1 MGYFKRKMK
10 NNYLEI
16 KNVDFRIG
24 GKTKVKNASFSI
36 ENEGETLCILG
47 PSGIGKTTILRTI
60 AGLEKIEKG
69 TIHLNNKLLSSK
81 EKNIEPEDRNVSLAF
96 QDNSLFP
103 HYTVEKNILIGSER
117 NKEKKKNKLSFK
129 EIIKLLDISKILKK
143 YPHEVSAGEAQRA
156 SLARSLITQPDLLLL
171 DEPLSNVD
179 QSFKEEIQ
187 VRLKKI
193 LSKLKITT
201 IIVTHDS
208 YEAFYLGTKCGII
221 LDQQLKQFDDP
232 YKVYHFPNSVE
243 VVNFL
248 NRGILIPAKVTGENT
263 LESWDLGT
271 IEGNFI
277 KKYPKGSNVQLL
289 LQPEDLEHDDKSNLK
304 LEVVDRK
311 FRGTNFIYTLKTPS
325 NTLIPVFV
333 HSHHIHQ
340 HEVDEK
346 FGIKRPI
353 HIDHIV
359 CF

>member
-1 MGYFKRKMK
+1 MT
-10 NNYLEI
+10 NNFFEI
-16 KNVDFRIG
+16 NDVSFSVG
-24 GKTKVKNASFSI
+24 GKIKVNKVNLSI
-36 ENEGETLCILG
+36 ENEGDIVCILG

-60 AGLEKIEKG
+60 AGLEKINQGNIVLK
-69 TIHLNNKLLSSK
+69 NKVLSSNAK
-81 EKNIEPEDRNVSLAF
+81 HIEPEDRNISLSF
-96 QDNSLFP
+96 QENSLFP
-103 HYTVEKNILIGSER
+103 HYSVEKNINLGLNRKIG
-117 NKEKKKNKLSFK
+117 KKKKLNPK
-129 EIIKLLDISKILKK
+129 EIIKFLNLEKILNK
-143 YPHEVSAGEAQRA
+143 YPHEISAGEAQRA
-156 SLARSLITQPDLLLL
+156 ALARSLVSQPDLLLL

-187 VRLKKI
+187 VELKQI
-193 LSKLKITT
+193 LTNSKITT

-208 YEAFYLGTKCGII
+208 YEAFYLGSKCAII
-221 LDQQLKQFDDP
+221 LDGQIKQYDDP
-232 YKVYHFPNSVE
+232 YNVYHFPNSVE

-263 LESWDLGT
+263 LENWDLGT

-277 KKYPKGSNVQLL
+277 KHYPKGANVQLL

>member
-1 MGYFKRKMK
+1 MIK
-10 NNYLEI
+10 NFLEV
-16 KNVDFRIG
+16 KNVDFSIG
-24 GKTKVKNASFSI
+24 GNIKVKNVSFSI
-36 ENEGETLCILG
+36 ENEGDTVCLLG

-60 AGLEKIEKG
+60 AGLEKVYTGFIK
-69 TIHLNNKLLSSK
+69 LNNRILSSN
-81 EKNIEPEDRNVSLAF
+81 EIHIEPEHRNISLAF
-96 QDNSLFP
+96 QENSLFP
-103 HYTVEKNILIGSER
+103 HYTVEKNILLGAER
-117 NKEKKKNKLSFK
+117 NKQKKDKKISLK
-129 EIIKLLDISKILKK
+129 EIVKILGITHILDK
-143 YPHEVSAGEAQRA
+143 YPHQISAGEAQRA
-156 SLARSLITQPDLLLL
+156 SLARSLITKPDLLLL

-187 VRLKKI
+187 VKLKKI
-193 LSKLKITT
+193 LSKLKIST

-221 LDQQLKQFDDP
+221 LNKKLKQFDDP

-248 NRGILIPAKVTGENT
+248 NRGILIPAKVTGENS
-263 LESWDLGT
+263 LENDDLGL
-271 IEGNFI
+271 IQGNFI
-277 KKYPKGSNVQLL
+277 KHYPKGSNVKLL
-289 LQPEDLEHDDKSNLK
+289 LQPEDLEHDDMSNLK

-311 FRGTNFIYTLKTPS
+311 FRGTNFIYTLKTLS

-340 HEVDEK
+340 HEIDEK

-353 HIDHIV
+353 KIDHIV

>member
-1 MGYFKRKMK
+1 MSK
-10 NNYLEI
+10 NFFEI
-16 KNVDFRIG
+16 KNVDFNVG
-24 GKTKVKNASFSI
+24 GKTKVKNVSFSI
-36 ENEGETLCILG
+36 ENEGDVICLLG

-60 AGLEKIEKG
+60 AGLEKIKKG
-69 TIHLNNKLLSSK
+69 SIKLNGKTISS
-81 EKNIEPEDRNVSLAF
+81 EKNNVEPENRNVSLAF

-103 HYTVEKNILIGSER
+103 HYTVEKNILLGSER
-117 NKEKKKNKLSFK
+117 NKEKHKKKLTLK
-129 EIIKLLDISKILKK
+129 DIVDLLDIFHILNK
-143 YPHEVSAGEAQRA
+143 YPHEISAGEAQRA

-193 LSKLKITT
+193 LNQLKITT

-208 YEAFYLGTKCGII
+208 YEAFYLGSKCGII

-248 NRGILIPAKVTGENT
+248 NRGILIP
-263 LESWDLGT
+263 
-271 IEGNFI
+271 
-277 KKYPKGSNVQLL
+277 
-289 LQPEDLEHDDKSNLK
+289 
-304 LEVVDRK
+304 
-311 FRGTNFIYTLKTPS
+311 LKTPS

-353 HIDHIV
+353 HIDHIF

>member
-1 MGYFKRKMK
+1 MT
-10 NNYLEI
+10 NNFLEI
-16 KNVDFRIG
+16 QNVTFKAG
-24 GKTKVKNASFSI
+24 NKAKVNNLSLNI
-36 ENEGETLCILG
+36 EKEGDIICLLG

-60 AGLEKIEKG
+60 AGLEKIDSGKIILE
-69 TIHLNNKLLSSK
+69 NKILSS
-81 EKNIEPEDRNVSLAF
+81 NDIHIEPENRNISLSF
-96 QDNSLFP
+96 QDNCLFP
-103 HYTVEKNILIGSER
+103 HYTVFQNIEFGAAQ
-117 NKEKKKNKLSFK
+117 NKKTKKYLNAN
-129 EIIKLLDISKILKK
+129 EIIKFLNLEHVMDKF
-143 YPHEVSAGEAQRA
+143 PHEISSGEAQRA
-156 SLARSLITQPDLLLL
+156 SLARSLLTKPDLLLL

-187 VRLKKI
+187 VKLKKI
-193 LSKLKITT
+193 LTELKITT

-221 LDQQLKQFDDP
+221 LNGQLKQYDDP
-232 YKVYHFPNSVE
+232 YNVYHFPNSVE

-248 NRGILIPAKVTGENT
+248 NRGILIPAKVTSENS
-263 LESWDLGT
+263 LENEDLGT
-271 IEGNFI
+271 IKGNFV
-277 KKYPKGSNVQLL
+277 KHYPNGSEVKLL

-311 FRGTNFIYTLKTPS
+311 FRGTNFIYTLKTQS
-325 NTLIPVFV
+325 ELQIPVFV

-340 HEVDEK
+340 HEIDEK

>member
-1 MGYFKRKMK
+1 MTK
-10 NNYLEI
+10 NFFEI
-16 KNVDFRIG
+16 ENVSFVAG
-24 GKTKVKNASFSI
+24 GKNKVNNVNLSI
-36 ENEGETLCILG
+36 ENEGDIICLLG

-60 AGLEKIEKG
+60 AGLEKINNGKI
-69 TIHLNNKLLSSK
+69 TLKNRVISSNKIH
-81 EKNIEPEDRNVSLAF
+81 IEPEDRNVALSF
-96 QDNSLFP
+96 QENCLFP
-103 HYTVEKNILIGSER
+103 HYSVEKNINLGATRKIG
-117 NKEKKKNKLSFK
+117 KKKKINSKD
-129 EIIKLLDISKILKK
+129 IIKFLNLEKILNK
-143 YPHEVSAGEAQRA
+143 YPHEISAGEAQRA
-156 SLARSLITQPDLLLL
+156 SLARSLISQPDLLLL

-187 VRLKKI
+187 VELKQI
-193 LSKLKITT
+193 LTNSKITT

-208 YEAFYLGTKCGII
+208 YEAFYLGSKCGII
-221 LDQQLKQFDDP
+221 LEGQIKQYDDP
-232 YKVYHFPNSVE
+232 YNVYHFPNSIE

-248 NRGILIPAKVTGENT
+248 NRGILVPAKVTGENS
-263 LESWDLGT
+263 LENKDLGT

-277 KKYPKGSNVQLL
+277 KHYPKGSNVKLL

>member
-1 MGYFKRKMK
+1 MTK
-10 NNYLEI
+10 NFFEV
-16 KNVDFRIG
+16 KNVDFKIG
-24 GKTKVKNASFSI
+24 GKVKVKNMSFSI
-36 ENEGETLCILG
+36 ENEGDIICLLG

-60 AGLEKIEKG
+60 AGLEKI
-69 TIHLNNKLLSSK
+69 NNGGSIKLKNKILSSK
-81 EKNIEPEDRNVSLAF
+81 KINVEPEDRNISLSF
-96 QDNSLFP
+96 QENSLFP
-103 HYTVEKNILIGSER
+103 HYNVEKNILIGSER
-117 NKEKKKNKLSFK
+117 EIKKKRKINSK
-129 EIIKLLDISKILKK
+129 EIVNFLNLKSILNK
-143 YPHEVSAGEAQRA
+143 YPHEISAGEAQRA
-156 SLARSLITQPDLLLL
+156 SLARSLISNPDLLLL

-187 VRLKKI
+187 VELKQL
-193 LSKLKITT
+193 LSKAKITT

-208 YEAFYLGTKCGII
+208 YEAFYLGSKCGII
-221 LDQQLKQFDDP
+221 INGQLKQFDNP
-232 YKVYHFPNSVE
+232 YNVYHFPNSVE

-248 NRGILIPAKVTGENT
+248 NRGILIPAKVTGENS
-263 LESWDLGT
+263 LENDDLGR

-277 KKYPKGSNVQLL
+277 KHYPKGSDVQLL
-289 LQPEDLEHDDKSNLK
+289 LQPEDLEHDDTSNLK

-311 FRGTNFIYTLKTPS
+311 FRGTNFIYTLKTAS
-325 NTLIPVFV
+325 KKLIPVFV

>member
-1 MGYFKRKMK
+1 MTK
-10 NNYLEI
+10 NFFEV
-16 KNVDFRIG
+16 KNVDFSVS
-24 GKTKVKNASFSI
+24 GKIKVKDVSFSI
-36 ENEGETLCILG
+36 KNEGDVICLLG

-60 AGLEKIEKG
+60 AGLEKIDNGSIE
-69 TIHLNNKLLSSK
+69 LNNKILSSK
-81 EKNIEPEDRNVSLAF
+81 TINVEPENRNISLAF

-103 HYTVEKNILIGSER
+103 HYTVEKNILLGAER
-117 NKEKKKNKLSFK
+117 NKGKKDKKISLK
-129 EIIKLLDISKILKK
+129 EIVDLLDIFHILNK
-143 YPHEVSAGEAQRA
+143 YPHQISAGEAQRA

-193 LSKLKITT
+193 LNKLKITT

-208 YEAFYLGTKCGII
+208 YEAFYLGSKCGII
-221 LDQQLKQFDDP
+221 INQELKQFDDP

-248 NRGILIPAKVTGENT
+248 NRGILIPAKVTGKNT

-277 KKYPKGSNVQLL
+277 KHYKEGSNVQIL

-325 NTLIPVFV
+325 DTLIPVFV

>member
-1 MGYFKRKMK
+1 MK
-10 NNYLEI
+10 NNYFEI
-16 KNVDFRIG
+16 KNVDFKVG
-24 GKTKVKNASFSI
+24 GKTKVNNVTFSI
-36 ENEGETLCILG
+36 KNEGDIICLLG

-60 AGLEKIEKG
+60 AGLEKINNG
-69 TIHLNNKLLSSK
+69 SIMLNGRELSSK
-81 EKNIEPEDRNVSLAF
+81 NSHVEPEERNISLAF
-96 QDNSLFP
+96 QENSLFP
-103 HYTVEKNILIGSER
+103 HYTVEKNILLAKER
-117 NKEKKKNKLSFK
+117 KNNKKQKISLN
-129 EIIKLLDISKILKK
+129 EIVELLNIDKILKK
-143 YPHEVSAGEAQRA
+143 YPHQISAGEAQRA
-156 SLARSLITQPDLLLL
+156 SLARSLLAQPDLLLL

-187 VRLKKI
+187 VQLKKI
-193 LSKLKITT
+193 LSRLKITT

-208 YEAFYLGTKCGII
+208 YEAFYLGSKCGII
-221 LDQQLKQFDDP
+221 LNEQLKQYDDP
-232 YKVYHFPNSVE
+232 YNVYHFPNSVE

-248 NRGILIPAKVTGENT
+248 NRGILIPAKVTGENS
-263 LESWDLGT
+263 LENKDLGT

-277 KKYPKGSNVQLL
+277 KHYPKGSEVKLL
-289 LQPEDLEHDDKSNLK
+289 LQPEDLEHDDQSNLK

-325 NTLIPVFV
+325 EMLIPVFV

>member
-1 MGYFKRKMK
+1 MR
-10 NNYLEI
+10 NNFLEI
-16 KNVDFRIG
+16 KGVDFTIG
-24 GKTKVKNASFSI
+24 GKTKVENASFGI

-69 TIHLNNKLLSSK
+69 SIRLNGKLLSSK
-81 EKNIEPEDRNVSLAF
+81 DQNIEPEDRNISLAF

-103 HYTVEKNILIGSER
+103 HYTVEKNILLGAER
-117 NKEKKKNKLSFK
+117 NKEKTKKKITFK
-129 EIIKLLDISKILKK
+129 EIIDLLDISKILKK
-143 YPHEVSAGEAQRA
+143 YPHEISAGEAQRA
-156 SLARSLITQPDLLLL
+156 SLARSLLTQPDLLLL

-193 LSKLKITT
+193 LNKLKITT

-208 YEAFYLGTKCGII
+208 YEAFYLGNKCAII
-221 LDQQLKQFDDP
+221 LDGQIKQFDDP
-232 YKVYHFPNSVE
+232 YNVYHFPNSVE

-248 NRGILIPAKVTGENT
+248 NRGILIPAKVTGENS
-263 LESWDLGT
+263 LESKDLG
-271 IEGNFI
+271 IIKGNFI
-277 KKYPKGSNVQLL
+277 KHYPKGSDVQLL
-289 LQPEDLEHDDKSNLK
+289 LQPEDLEHDDQSNLK

-311 FRGTNFIYTLKTPS
+311 FRGTNFIYTLKTSS
-325 NTLIPVFV
+325 NLLIPVFV
-333 HSHHIHQ
+333 HSHHEHQ
-340 HEVDEK
+340 HEADEK

-353 HIDHIV
+353 NIDHIV

>member
-1 MGYFKRKMK
+1 MTK
-10 NNYLEI
+10 NFFEVN
-16 KNVDFRIG
+16 NVDFNVG
-24 GKTKVKNASFSI
+24 NKTKVKNVSFAI
-36 ENEGETLCILG
+36 ENQGDVICLLG

-60 AGLEKIEKG
+60 AGLEKLKKG
-69 TIHLNNKLLSSK
+69 SIILNGKTLSP
-81 EKNIEPEDRNVSLAF
+81 ENINLEPEERNVSLAF

-103 HYTVEKNILIGSER
+103 HYTIEKNILLGSER
-117 NKEKKKNKLSFK
+117 NKEKKEKKISLK
-129 EIIKLLDISKILKK
+129 EIVDLLDIFHILNK
-143 YPHEVSAGEAQRA
+143 YPHEISAGEAQRA
-156 SLARSLITQPDLLLL
+156 SLARSLIMQPDLLLL

-193 LSKLKITT
+193 LNKLKITT

-208 YEAFYLGTKCGII
+208 YEAFYLGSKCGII
-221 LDQQLKQFDDP
+221 LNQELKQFDDP
-232 YKVYHFPNSVE
+232 YKVYHLPNSIE

-248 NRGILIPAKVTGENT
+248 NRGILVPAKVTGKNT
-263 LESWDLGT
+263 LENWDLGT

-277 KKYPKGSNVQLL
+277 KEYPEGANVQLL
-289 LQPEDLEHDDKSNLK
+289 LQPEDLEHDDTSNLK

-311 FRGTNFIYTLKTPS
+311 FRGTNFIYTLRAPS

>member
-1 MGYFKRKMK
+1 MTK
-10 NNYLEI
+10 NFFEV
-16 KNVDFRIG
+16 KNVDFNVS
-24 GKTKVKNASFSI
+24 GKTKVKNVSFSI
-36 ENEGETLCILG
+36 KNEGEVICLLG

-60 AGLEKIEKG
+60 AGLEKINNGSIE
-69 TIHLNNKLLSSK
+69 LNNKILSSK
-81 EKNIEPEDRNVSLAF
+81 TINVEPENRNISLAF

-103 HYTVEKNILIGSER
+103 HYTVEKNILLGAER
-117 NKEKKKNKLSFK
+117 NKGKKDKKISLK
-129 EIIKLLDISKILKK
+129 EIVDLLDIFHILNK
-143 YPHEVSAGEAQRA
+143 YPHQISAGEAQRA

-193 LSKLKITT
+193 LNKLKITT

-208 YEAFYLGTKCGII
+208 YEAFYLGSKCGII
-221 LDQQLKQFDDP
+221 INQELKQFDDP

-248 NRGILIPAKVTGENT
+248 NRGILIPAKVTGKNT
-263 LESWDLGT
+263 LESWDLGI

-277 KKYPKGSNVQLL
+277 KEYPKGSNVQLL

-340 HEVDEK
+340 HEVEEK

>member
-1 MGYFKRKMK
+1 MTK
-10 NNYLEI
+10 NFFEI
-16 KNVDFRIG
+16 ENVSFVAG
-24 GKTKVKNASFSI
+24 GKNKVNNVNLSI
-36 ENEGETLCILG
+36 ENEGDIICLLG

-60 AGLEKIEKG
+60 AGLEKINSGK
-69 TIHLNNKLLSSK
+69 IILKNRIISSNKTH
-81 EKNIEPEDRNVSLAF
+81 IEPEDRNVALSF
-96 QDNSLFP
+96 QENCLFP
-103 HYTVEKNILIGSER
+103 HYSVEKNIDLGATRKIG
-117 NKEKKKNKLSFK
+117 KKKKINSKD
-129 EIIKLLDISKILKK
+129 IIKFLNLEKILNK
-143 YPHEVSAGEAQRA
+143 YPHEISAGEAQRA
-156 SLARSLITQPDLLLL
+156 SLARSLISQPDLLLL

-187 VRLKKI
+187 VELKQI
-193 LSKLKITT
+193 LTNSKITT

-208 YEAFYLGTKCGII
+208 YEAFYLGSKCGII
-221 LDQQLKQFDDP
+221 LEGQIKQFDDP
-232 YKVYHFPNSVE
+232 YNVYHFPNSIE

-248 NRGILIPAKVTGENT
+248 NRGILVPAKVTGENS
-263 LESWDLGT
+263 LENEDLGI

-277 KKYPKGSNVQLL
+277 KHYPKGSNVKLL